1 MGKDFID
8 IVMNPVRQRIIQ
20 VLMIKKE
27 ATSAQILEQLEDVS
41 RASLYRHIKVLLD
54 AGVIQVVKEET
65 RRGAVEKTFMLNETP
80 PDTSQPEDAYPLIQ
94 NALLHISADFARYFA
109 QDNPDPQKDLVSIG
123 SAILMMNDEEYM
135 EFLKQYGAL
144 IMKGMQN
151 PPEEGRKPRKVTLIS
166 IPAEE
171 S

>member
-1 MGKDFID
+1 
-8 IVMNPVRQRIIQ
+8 MNN
-20 VLMIKKE
+20 L
-27 ATSAQILEQLEDVS
+27 
-41 RASLYRHIKVLLD
+41 
-54 AGVIQVVKEET
+54 
-65 RRGAVEKTFMLNETP
+65 
-80 PDTSQPEDAYPLIQ
+80 
-94 NALLHISADFARYFA
+94 
-109 QDNPDPQKDLVSIG
+109 IG

-135 EFLKQYGAL
+135 EFLKQYGAM